1 MSQAQLAQVRRRA
14 TTGLEKED
22 RAMQHRKSAELA
34 RTFYAALA
42 AGDRDQLDALLHP
55 EFIGHTAE
63 GMPFGIGGQHDGP
76 ATMRRNAWGAIARHF
91 DVRAEPDRFL
101 DLADGRLLVTG
112 RYRGR
117 GKQGG
122 ATLDAA
128 FAHLI
133 TIDQGRIRA
142 LEQYTDT
149 ARWHEVAGPLRAVL
163 LDVADGIARLR
174 LNRPQQGNAI
184 NPDMAADLAEAA
196 TQISENASVRAV
208 LITGS
213 GSNFTVGGDLSVF
226 AETAR
231 EQLPNRLRRMIDS
244 YHLAIERL
252 TSIDAPVVAAVR
264 GGAGGGGLGL
274 LYAADIVIAADDARF
289 ALGYGALGL
298 TADGGNTW
306 FLPRMV
312 GMRRAQQ
319 LFLLNR
325 RLSAQEAL
333 EYGLVSRLVP
343 SDAVDSEAA
352 AVAATLAAGPT
363 RAYGAMRRM
372 LRQSFETGLS
382 DQLQAEKESIV
393 AASRSDDAQEGI
405 AAFVAKRRPQ
415 FRGG

>member
-1 MSQAQLAQVRRRA
+1 MESRNP
-14 TTGLEKED
+14 TD
-22 RAMQHRKSAELA
+22 LA
-34 RTFYAALA
+34 RALYAALA

-55 EFIGHTAE
+55 EFCGRTAD
-63 GMPFGIGGQHDGP
+63 GMPFGIGGDYDSP
-76 ATMRRNAWGAIARHF
+76 AAMRRNGWGKIARHF
-91 DVRAEPDRFL
+91 EARAEPERFL

-122 ATLDAA
+122 APLDAA

-133 TIDQGRIRA
+133 AIDHGRIKS
-142 LEQYTDT
+142 LEQFTDT
-149 ARWHEVAGPLRAVL
+149 ARWHDAAGPLRTVL
-163 LDVADGIARLR
+163 LDFAGGVATLR
-174 LNRPQQGNAI
+174 LNRPDKGNAI
-184 NPDMAADLAEAA
+184 DEGMAADLAEAA
-196 TQISENASVRAV
+196 TQIAERPDVRAV
-208 LITGS
+208 LIAGS
-213 GSNFTVGGDLSVF
+213 GPNFTVGGDLSLF
-226 AETAR
+226 AGTAR
-231 EQLPNRLRRMIDS
+231 EQLPNQLRRMIDS

-274 LYAADIVIAADDARF
+274 FYAADIVVAADDARF

-312 GMRRAQQ
+312 GMRRAQE

-325 RLSAQEAL
+325 RLTAQEAL
-333 EYGLVSRLVP
+333 EFGLVSRLAP
-343 SDAVDSEAA
+343 SDAVETEASA
-352 AVAATLAAGPT
+352 LAATLASGPT
-363 RAYGAMRRM
+363 RAFGAVRRM

-382 DQLQAEKESIV
+382 DQLEAEKESIV
-393 AASRSDDAQEGI
+393 GASRTDDAQEGI

-415 FRGG
+415 FRGF

>member
-1 MSQAQLAQVRRRA
+1 MEQ
-14 TTGLEKED
+14 
-22 RAMQHRKSAELA
+22 RKSADLA
-34 RTFYAALA
+34 RAFYTALA

-55 EFIGHTAE
+55 EFSGSTAE
-63 GMPFGIGGQHDGP
+63 GMPFGIGGRHDSP
-76 ATMRRNAWGAIARHF
+76 AAMRRNAWGTIARHF
-91 DVRAEPDRFL
+91 EARAEPDRFL
-101 DLADGRLLVTG
+101 DLADGGLLVTG

-117 GKQGG
+117 GRQGG

-128 FAHLI
+128 FAHLM
-133 TIDQGRIRA
+133 TIDQGRIRS

-149 ARWHEVAGPLRAVL
+149 ARWREAAGPLRTVL
-163 LDVADGIARLR
+163 LDFTDGVATLR
-174 LNRPQQGNAI
+174 LNRPNQGNSI
-184 NPDMAADLAEAA
+184 DPDMAADLAEAA
-196 TQISENASVRAV
+196 TQIAENPSVRAV
-208 LITGS
+208 LIAGS
-213 GSNFTVGGDLSVF
+213 GPNFTVGGDLGVF

-312 GMRRAQQ
+312 GMRKAQQ

-325 RLSAQEAL
+325 RLTAQEAL
-333 EYGLVSRLVP
+333 EFGLVSRLAP
-343 SDAVDSEAA
+343 SDAVDTEAA
-352 AVAATLAAGPT
+352 ALAATLAAGPT
-363 RAYGAMRRM
+363 RAYGAVRRM

-382 DQLQAEKESIV
+382 DQLDAEKESIV
-393 AASRSDDAQEGI
+393 AASRSDDAREGI

>member
-1 MSQAQLAQVRRRA
+1 MENRSKPADLAA
-14 TTGLEKED
+14 AL
-22 RAMQHRKSAELA
+22 
-34 RTFYAALA
+34 YAALA

-55 EFIGHTAE
+55 EFTGRTAE
-63 GMPFGIGGQHDGP
+63 GMPFGIGGDHNSP
-76 ATMRRNAWGAIARHF
+76 TAMRRNAWGAIARHF
-91 DVRAEPDRFL
+91 EARAEPDRFL
-101 DLADGRLLVTG
+101 DLADGRLLVPG
-112 RYRGR
+112 RYRTS
-117 GKQGG
+117 GKHGG

-133 TIDQGRIRA
+133 RIDQGRIRA

-149 ARWHEVAGPLRAVL
+149 ARWREAAGSLRTVL
-163 LDVADGIARLR
+163 LDFKDGLATLR
-174 LNRPQQGNAI
+174 LNRPDKGNAI
-184 NPDMAADLAEAA
+184 DPDMAADLAEAA
-196 TQISENASVRAV
+196 TQISERADVRAV
-208 LITGS
+208 LIAGS
-213 GSNFTVGGDLSVF
+213 GPNFTVGGDLGVF

-274 LYAADIVIAADDARF
+274 LYVADIVVAADDARF

-312 GMRRAQQ
+312 GMRRAQE

-325 RLSAQEAL
+325 RLTAQEAL
-333 EYGLVSRLVP
+333 DFGLVSRLAP
-343 SDAVDSEAA
+343 SDAVETEA
-352 AVAATLAAGPT
+352 TDLAAMLATGPT
-363 RAYGAMRRM
+363 RAFGAVRRM
-372 LRQSFETGLS
+372 LHQSFETGLS
-382 DQLQAEKESIV
+382 DQLEAEKESIV

-415 FRGG
+415 FRGL